1 MKLEH
6 IFISLCAL
14 ILLAA
19 CAAKPGVTPDSLPAE
34 SGDELFSRAEKLFDA
49 RAYDEAAA
57 LYDEY
62 FSRYADKPPAADQ
75 KLYLE
80 EYIKPPQLDRHNR
93 GWLHEKTT

>member
-1 MKLEH
+1 MKMHRIMKLKH

-19 CAAKPGVTPDSLPAE
+19 CAAKPGVAPDSLPAE
-34 SGDELFSRAEKLFDA
+34 SDAQLFSRAEKLFDA

-62 FSRYADKPPAADQ
+62 FSRYAD
-75 KLYLE
+75 
-80 EYIKPPQLDRHNR
+80 NR
-93 GWLHEKTT
+93 WRRRR